1 MTASPQ
7 ANVLVIDDE
16 TSIRESFRF
25 FLEDLGYSVAEAVN
39 GRDGLAQFKKN
50 PADIVLV
57 DLRMPEIDGHQV
69 LARLAAD
76 SPDTPV
82 IVISGT
88 GRIDDTVQALHLGAW
103 DYILKPVTDLTMVE
117 YAITKALERARL
129 LRENREHQ
137 QQLEEEVERRTAE
150 LTQKMEEMTR
160 FNRMAIGRERRVVE
174 LKRLVNTLLGELG
187 REPRFKSPNMLEED
201 PSLLN

>member
-1 MTASPQ
+1 MTASLQ
-7 ANVLVIDDE
+7 AHVLVIDDDDG
-16 TSIRESFRF
+16 IRESFRF
-25 FLEDLGYSVAEAVN
+25 YLEDLGYFVTEATN
-39 GRDGLAQFKKN
+39 GHDGLKQFKKN
-50 PADIVLV
+50 PADIVLL

-69 LARLAAD
+69 LDRLSAD

-103 DYILKPVTDLTMVE
+103 DYLLKPVTDLTMVE
-117 YAITKALERARL
+117 HAITKVLERARL

-137 QQLEEEVERRTAE
+137 QQLEKEVKRRTAE

-160 FNRMAIGRERRVVE
+160 FNRMAIGRERRIIE
-174 LKRLVNTLLGELG
+174 LKRLVNSLLGELG
-187 REPRFKSPNMLEED
+187 RKPRFKSPDMIEAA
-201 PSLLN
+201 PSLLK